1 MEGLTLGL
9 GIIRLEL
16 MTSTMSRWHST
27 AELYP
32 FPTLIWKENWLINN
46 KLSRGRETQNN
57 SLFSLEQLEDRPSF
71 FSHYYEKKKKR
82 RKKIVAYVNPIE
94 SSISY
99 WFES

>member
-1 MEGLTLGL
+1 M
-9 GIIRLEL
+9 
-16 MTSTMSRWHST
+16 
-27 AELYP
+27 
-32 FPTLIWKENWLINN
+32 NN

-82 RKKIVAYVNPIE
+82 RKKIGAYVNPIE

-99 WFES
+99 